1 MQQTDKPAGARH
13 ALIAVAG
20 VALCLAGDAWAG
32 ESFQES
38 LVPTSG
44 GDLKVTFIG
53 EASLMFRFKDVVIH
67 VDPWSELTDY
77 GKLPKADIILVTH
90 EHADHLD
97 LPAIRLLQTTNT
109 VNLVAACSWI
119 ALPRTTMLTNGAALN
134 YLGLKIEAVPAYNT
148 VHLRPDGEPR
158 HPKGN
163 GNGYVLTFGDKR
175 VYVAGDTEN
184 TPEMEQLPKI
194 DVAFLPVSPPST
206 MTVDM
211 AEAAVKAI
219 RPRIL
224 YPYHADPK
232 LARQLADRLK
242 SMPGIDVRMLRME

>member
-1 MQQTDKPAGARH
+1 MDQTDKTTKMNPRLATF
-13 ALIAVAG
+13 ALAV
-20 VALCLAGDAWAG
+20 LCLAGAAVAQ
-32 ESFQES
+32 EPFQES
-38 LVPTSG
+38 VVATSG

-90 EHADHLD
+90 EHMDHLD

-109 VNLVAACSWI
+109 VTLVAAHSWI
-119 ALPRTTMLTNGAALN
+119 TLPRTTMLTNGATLN
-134 YLGLKIEAVPAYNT
+134 YLGLKIEAVPAYNI
-148 VHLRPDGEPR
+148 VHKRPDDEPR
-158 HPKGN
+158 HPKGR

-224 YPYHADPK
+224 YLYHADPK